1 VEEVEA
7 VEFPVEGA
15 NRVGVREAGE
25 RALGH
30 PDRGGAVE
38 LDDGGGG
45 EGGEHAVEGCD
56 LTPVGVRGGRR
67 AGAQAGD
74 RGLDLV
80 VAIMSGI
87 DMVSL
92 TFDNGPDP
100 VATPRVLD
108 VLAARAIKAT
118 FFVVGE
124 KLARHRHLAERARA
138 EGHWIGNHT
147 YTHAAP
153 FGVQDAGTARA
164 EIERTQELLDGLAHP
179 DRLFRP
185 MGGGGRLDR
194 RLFSRPALDALT
206 AGGYSVVLWDRL
218 PRDWEDPDGW
228 VERALSLQ
236 GSVLVLHDVAT
247 GAMDRLED
255 FLDRA
260 EQAGI
265 EFTQDLSACMPIR
278 RGEIVR
284 PLDGL
289 VTT

>member
-1 VEEVEA
+1 
-7 VEFPVEGA
+7 
-15 NRVGVREAGE
+15 
-25 RALGH
+25 
-30 PDRGGAVE
+30 
-38 LDDGGGG
+38 
-45 EGGEHAVEGCD
+45 
-56 LTPVGVRGGRR
+56 
-67 AGAQAGD
+67 
-74 RGLDLV
+74 
-80 VAIMSGI
+80 MSGI

-100 VATPRVLD
+100 TVTPRVLD
-108 VLAARAIKAT
+108 ILGERGLKAT

-153 FGVQDAGTARA
+153 LGAQDAATARA
-164 EIERTQELLDGLAHP
+164 EIERTQALLDGLAHP

-194 RLFSRPALDALT
+194 RLFSPAAVDMLT
-206 AGGYSVVLWDRL
+206 GGGYSVVLWDRL

-228 VERALSLQ
+228 VDRALAQ
-236 GSVLVLHDVAT
+236 DGRVLVLHDVAT
-247 GAMDRLED
+247 GAMDHLET

-260 EQAGI
+260 HDAGI
-265 EFTQDLSACMPIR
+265 EFTQDLHACMPIR
-278 RGEIVR
+278 RGDIVT

-289 VTT
+289 VSA